1 MLASRWA
8 LGAAARAAFAMAAA
22 SHAFCSCA
30 ACAAAA
36 AAAGVSEGDR
46 AGDKTSGV
54 NGAGLVASPASY
66 GDDYMQ
72 SPVLGSTALTDPT
85 DTQQAGPLDNGHTML
100 HADLTPAI
108 YGMLQSQQNL

>member
-8 LGAAARAAFAMAAA
+8 FGAVARAAFAMAAA

-36 AAAGVSEGDR
+36 AAAGVSEGAK

-66 GDDYMQ
+66 GNDHMQ
-72 SPVLGSTALTDPT
+72 SPVVSSTVLTDPR
-85 DTQQAGPLDNGHTML
+85 DSQQAEPWDRGHECCMPT
-100 HADLTPAI
+100 
-108 YGMLQSQQNL
+108 